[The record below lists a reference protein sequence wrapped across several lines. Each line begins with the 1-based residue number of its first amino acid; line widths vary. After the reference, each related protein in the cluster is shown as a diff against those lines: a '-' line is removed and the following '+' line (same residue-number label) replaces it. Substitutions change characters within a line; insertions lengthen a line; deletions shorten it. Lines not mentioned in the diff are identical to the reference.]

1 MFPAYSNCSGI
12 NSFPAYTHFWGK
24 HSMSLFLDF
33 PCTFAS
39 ESKVITVKWCFV
51 ERICA
56 ISTNDHCISFYMEEG
71 LALQN
76 CKISREEDASAIA
89 WHPHAKVMAT
99 GWEDGHVAVWEV
111 TVTSED
117 AAAATCIFSANSKF
131 CRIPIR
137 IITWGPSATRLVT
150 GDASGAV
157 LIWKV
162 SIGPQS
168 VPKNSHRLTFVVIFQ
183 FTKRFQLALVLHR
196 S

>member
-1 MFPAYSNCSGI
+1 MIVVLRGLLRLKILPNYFNSSEMF
-12 NSFPAYTHFWGK
+12 
-24 HSMSLFLDF
+24 L
-33 PCTFAS
+33 
-39 ESKVITVKWCFV
+39 
-51 ERICA
+51 
-56 ISTNDHCISFYMEEG
+56 
-71 LALQN
+71 
-76 CKISREEDASAIA
+76 
-89 WHPHAKVMAT
+89 
-99 GWEDGHVAVWEV
+99 
-111 TVTSED
+111 
-117 AAAATCIFSANSKF
+117 NSKF